1 MILKF
6 CIYQFFN
13 VLESLYNCSLQTIL
27 EAILGMVLRHLQAT
41 AGRDLR
47 QEKETIHHVAIAMKT
62 LVTNSE
68 PLAK

>member
-1 MILKF
+1 M
-6 CIYQFFN
+6 FN
-13 VLESLYNCSLQTIL
+13 VLGSLNDYYLQTIL